1 MAIRLAVH
9 TDLPQIL
16 EIYRPYVE
24 KTPYSFEYRL
34 PTLEEFTRRFD
45 TITAQ
50 FPWIVWEEDGTVLGY
65 AYGSAPFERAA
76 FSWCAELSIYLSP
89 AIQGRGIGQRMY
101 RILEHILTMQGY
113 TRVYALIEGSNRP
126 SLAFHEAMGYRQ
138 FADFPDCGY
147 KLGGWRHIIWMEK
160 LLNLVEM
167 PSNFPAPCPLVV
179 KNNISL
185 QKILDILSI
194 S

>member
-9 TDLPQIL
+9 ADLPQIL

-24 KTPYSFEYRL
+24 NTPYSFEYRL
-34 PTLEEFTRRFD
+34 PTLAEFTRRFD
-45 TITAQ
+45 AVTAQ
-50 FPWIVWEEDGTVLGY
+50 FPWIVWEEAGAVLGY

-89 AIQGRGIGQRMY
+89 AVQGKGVGQTMY
-101 RILEHILTMQGY
+101 RVLEHILTMQGY
-113 TRVYALIEGSNRP
+113 TRVYALIEGSNCP

-138 FADFPDCGY
+138 FADFSDCGY

-160 LLNLVEM
+160 LLNPVEM
-167 PSNFPAPCPLVV
+167 PSKFPTPCPLVV

-185 QKILDILSI
+185 GKILDILSI

>member
-9 TDLPQIL
+9 ADLPQIL

-24 KTPYSFEYRL
+24 NTPYSFEYRL

-45 TITAQ
+45 TITTQ

-89 AIQGRGIGQRMY
+89 AAQGRGIGQTMY

-113 TRVYALIEGSNRP
+113 TRVYALIEGSNLP
-126 SLAFHEAMGYRQ
+126 SLAFHESMGYRQ
-138 FADFPDCGY
+138 FADFADCGF
-147 KLGGWRHIIWMEK
+147 KLGGWHHIIWMEK

-167 PSNFPAPCPLVV
+167 PSNFPTPCPLVV

>member
-65 AYGSAPFERAA
+65 AYGSAP
-76 FSWCAELSIYLSP
+76 L
-89 AIQGRGIGQRMY
+89 
-101 RILEHILTMQGY
+101 
-113 TRVYALIEGSNRP
+113 
-126 SLAFHEAMGYRQ
+126 
-138 FADFPDCGY
+138 
-147 KLGGWRHIIWMEK
+147 
-160 LLNLVEM
+160 
-167 PSNFPAPCPLVV
+167 
-179 KNNISL
+179 
-185 QKILDILSI
+185 
-194 S
+194 